1 MQPQQ
6 DPLTLPLTLD
16 DHAHGVVCIESD
28 EQLDFLI
35 QSNVQQSELSGVQP
49 EPLGLSSSQV
59 KDVLIQQLPLIIGR
73 VLGQVLVWDSMQQH
87 AWSAGLARAVLDK
100 LVELSCRFK
109 YIVHVVL
116 VENKDSA
123 QAMSGCYSR
132 AATVDHFRHRWR
144 TAVLNGG
151 VDVFCAW
158 TLPRQ

>member
-1 MQPQQ
+1 M
-6 DPLTLPLTLD
+6 
-16 DHAHGVVCIESD
+16 ESD
-28 EQLDFLI
+28 EQIELLI
-35 QSNVQQSELSGVQP
+35 KANVQQSELSGVQP

-59 KDVLIQQLPLIIGR
+59 KDVLILQLPLIIGR

-100 LVELSCRFK
+100 LVELSSRFK

-123 QAMSGCYSR
+123 QLMHGCYSK
-132 AATVDHFRHRWR
+132 AAAVDHFRQRWH
-144 TAVLNGG
+144 TSVLHGG
-151 VDVFCAW
+151 VDVFCSW